1 MIVYCE
7 FFVEMRG
14 EPQMGLD
21 EENIP
26 NDSDPL
32 IQRQIE
38 SSQPPEGLEE
48 IKDEEADA
56 ASCACCRICLENESF
71 PGVLVFFVLLG
82 FFGLILH
89 CSSFDSSDPCMTG
102 CRNCCYGWGIL
113 DCFPASMEACFAL
126 VVIFVILFAILGI
139 AYGFL
144 AATMA
149 IQRIWQRHY
158 HILTKRELTKAREHY
173 FITNFSG

>member
-1 MIVYCE
+1 
-7 FFVEMRG
+7 MRG
-14 EPQMGLD
+14 EPQMSLD

-71 PGVLVFFVLLG
+71 PGDE
-82 FFGLILH
+82 LI
-89 CSSFDSSDPCMTG
+89 SPCMCKGTQQFVHRS
-102 CRNCCYGWGIL
+102 CL
-113 DCFPASMEACFAL
+113 DHWRSVKAN
-126 VVIFVILFAILGI
+126 LFRLLLQLINLFT
-139 AYGFL
+139 Y
-144 AATMA
+144 
-149 IQRIWQRHY
+149 R
-158 HILTKRELTKAREHY
+158 
-173 FITNFSG
+173 